1 MNQVKVI
8 NIAKDFSEEP
18 IGRFPADSDFNGEKF
33 REKYLVPALSNYD
46 KVIIELDGTEG
57 YGSSFLDEAFGGLV
71 RVNKL
76 SKEELLNRLEL
87 ISIEDESLITEIRD
101 YIKKTC

>member
-18 IGRFPADSDFNGEKF
+18 IGRFPTDSDFNGQRF
-33 REKYLVPALSNYD
+33 REEFLIPALSKFD
-46 KVIIELDGTEG
+46 KVIIQLDGTEG

-76 SKEELLNRLEL
+76 SKEEVLNRLEL
-87 ISIEDESLITEIRD
+87 ISIEDESLINEIQE
-101 YIKKTC
+101 YIKKTH